1 MNPPTL
7 TTDRL
12 LLRPFREE
20 DFPHAAA
27 MWGDEDVVR
36 FIGGVTRSPQD
47 VWFASVRGRGMW
59 DVKGF
64 GYWTVVDRE
73 TGTFLGEAG
82 FADFRRGMTPDL
94 SQWPE
99 AGWAFGRASWGR
111 GIASEVIAAMHTWL
125 DTNHPGQ
132 SVCIIDD
139 ENGAS
144 RRVAEKSGYEFWS
157 VSEIRGKPVNTY
169 RRKP

>member
-1 MNPPTL
+1 MNPPIL

-12 LLRPFREE
+12 ILRPMVEG
-20 DFPHAAA
+20 DFSHAAA

-36 FIGGVTRSPQD
+36 FIGGMTRGPQD

-59 DVKGF
+59 DIKGF

-73 TGTFLGEAG
+73 TGQFLGEAG
-82 FADFRRGMTPDL
+82 FADFKRGMDPDL

-111 GIASEVIAAMHTWL
+111 GIASEVVGAMHVWL
-125 DTNHPGQ
+125 DENLPGQ

-139 ENGAS
+139 GNRAS
-144 RRVAEKSGYEFWS
+144 RRVAEKSGYEFWRA
-157 VSEIRGKPVNTY
+157 SELRGKPVNVY
-169 RRKP
+169 RRAR

>member
-12 LLRPFREE
+12 ILRPLEE
-20 DFPHAAA
+20 GDFPHAAA

-36 FIGGVTRSPQD
+36 FIGGVARSPQE
-47 VWFASVRGRGMW
+47 VWFASLRGRAMW

-64 GYWTVVDRE
+64 GYWSVVDRE

-82 FADFRRGMTPDL
+82 FADFKRGMEPDL

-111 GIASEVIAAMHTWL
+111 GIASETLAAMHAWL
-125 DTNHPGQ
+125 DANRPGQ
-132 SVCIIDD
+132 SVCIID
-139 ENGAS
+139 EGNHAS
-144 RRVAEKSGYEFWS
+144 RRVAEKSGYEFWQ
-157 VSEIRGKPVNTY
+157 VSTIRDHPVNAY
-169 RRKP
+169 RRTV